1 MNVRYPDR
9 RSLGRERNSVELPT
23 ARRFRFVRLKR
34 LLLTFVLATALA
46 AVEAERRP
54 LARPSPI
61 VMLASGEPP
70 RFPRLRRPYRAH
82 YRRGGA

>member
-1 MNVRYPDR
+1 M
-9 RSLGRERNSVELPT
+9 SA
-23 ARRFRFVRLKR
+23 ARRFRFVLLKR

-46 AVEAERRP
+46 AVEVERRP

-61 VMLASGEPP
+61 VMLTSGEPP

-82 YRRGGA
+82 YRRGGS